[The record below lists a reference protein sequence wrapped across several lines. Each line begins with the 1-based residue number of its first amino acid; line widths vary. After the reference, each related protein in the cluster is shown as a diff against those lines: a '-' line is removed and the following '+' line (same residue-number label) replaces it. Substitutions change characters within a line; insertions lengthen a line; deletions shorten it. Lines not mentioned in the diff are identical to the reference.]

1 MEESKHL
8 ESLAKVKN
16 LRFELCKTDQHSYA
30 GFETRTI
37 RRITEKMENSLVL
50 LQQDFKLFLQAL
62 WAELGLPSPT
72 RAQYAI
78 ADYLQNGPKRLQ
90 VQAFRGVGKSWITGA
105 FVLWTLFN
113 DPERKVMIISAS
125 KERADNMSI
134 FLQKLIIDTPWLKH
148 LQPKSDDSRWSRIS
162 FDVNCSPH
170 QAPSVKSVGI
180 TGQLTG
186 SRADLMILDD
196 VEVPGNSL
204 TEFMR
209 EKLLQLCTEAES
221 ILTPKSDSRIMYLGT
236 PQTTFTIYRRLAER
250 NYRPLVWPAR
260 YPRQDKLSKY
270 EGILAPEIQEDVDM
284 GAEEWT
290 PTDDRFTHEDLIESE
305 ASMGRSN
312 FMLQFQLDTT
322 LSDAQKFPLKM
333 ADLVITS
340 VNPTTAPEDIIWCS
354 DPSKV
359 IRDAPTVGLPGD
371 YFYSPMQLVGEWSDY
386 DETICSVDPSGRGTD
401 ETAAA
406 FLSQR
411 NGLIYLHEMSAY
423 RDGYSDSTLL
433 DILKR
438 CRTYGVTS
446 LVIET
451 NFGDGIVGELFKKHL
466 INTKQHINIEEV
478 RANVRKED
486 RIIDSLEPVLNQHRL
501 IVDRGV
507 IDWDYASNKDS
518 PAEER
523 LLYMLFYQ
531 MSRMC
536 REKRAVKHDDRLDC
550 LAQGVKYFTDALSIS
565 AQDQIQLRKK
575 EEWDNM
581 LAEFLD
587 DPQASANHMVLGHES
602 GATQRST
609 WSRRQYIRL

>member
-1 MEESKHL
+1 MDN
-8 ESLAKVKN
+8 N
-16 LRFELCKTDQHSYA
+16 L
-30 GFETRTI
+30 I
-37 RRITEKMENSLVL
+37 L

-62 WAELGLPSPT
+62 WAQLDLPSPT

-196 VEVPGNSL
+196 IEVPGNSL

-221 ILTPKSDSRIMYLGT
+221 ILTPKGDSRIMYLGT

-250 NYRPLVWPAR
+250 NYKPLVWPAR
-260 YPRQDKLSKY
+260 YPRKKQLSKY
-270 EGILAPEIQEDVDM
+270 EGLLAFEIQEDIEQ
-284 GAEEWT
+284 GAQEWT
-290 PTDDRFTHEDLIESE
+290 PTDDRFSDEDLLERE

-312 FMLQFQLDTT
+312 YLLQFQLDTS
-322 LSDAQKFPLKM
+322 LSDAAKFPLKM

-340 VNPTTAPEDIIWCS
+340 VNPTTAPENVVWCS
-354 DPSKV
+354 DPTNV
-359 IRDAPTVGLPGD
+359 IKDAPSVGLPGD
-371 YFYSPMQLVGEWSDY
+371 YFYSPMQLSGEWSGY
-386 DETICSVDPSGRGTD
+386 TETICSVDPSGRGSD
-401 ETAAA
+401 ETTAAY
-406 FLSQR
+406 LSQR
-411 NGLIYLHEMSAY
+411 NGFIYLHEMRAY
-423 RDGYSDSTLL
+423 RDGYSDATLL
-433 DILKR
+433 DILQGCGK
-438 CRTYGVTS
+438 YDVSS
-446 LVIET
+446 LVVET

-466 INTKQHINIEEV
+466 QNTKQAIYIEEV

-501 IVDRGV
+501 IIDRGV
-507 IDWDYASNKDS
+507 IDWDYNSN
-518 PAEER
+518 PTEAPEQR

-565 AQDQIQLRKK
+565 AERQIAIRRA
-575 EEWDNM
+575 EEWDTM
-581 LAEFLD
+581 IEEFLD
-587 DPQASANHMVLGHES
+587 NPQASANHLVMGMDIE
-602 GATQRST
+602 QRKEARGLEDPNPGYN
-609 WSRRQYIRL
+609 WR

>member
-1 MEESKHL
+1 MDN
-8 ESLAKVKN
+8 N
-16 LRFELCKTDQHSYA
+16 L
-30 GFETRTI
+30 I
-37 RRITEKMENSLVL
+37 L

-284 GAEEWT
+284 GAEEWS
-290 PTDDRFTHEDLIESE
+290 PTDDRFTDEDLIERE

-333 ADLVITS
+333 ADLIVTS
-340 VNPTTAPEDIIWCS
+340 VNPTTAPENIIWCS

-359 IRDAPTVGLPGD
+359 IRDAPAVGLPGD
-371 YFYSPMQLVGEWSDY
+371 YFYSPMQLVGEWSSY

-433 DILKR
+433 DILSK
-438 CRTYGVTS
+438 CRNYGVTS

-536 REKRAVKHDDRLDC
+536 RDKRAVKHDDRLDC

-565 AQDQIQLRKK
+565 AQDQIRLRKS
-575 EEWDNM
+575 EEWNNM

-587 DPQASANHMVLGHES
+587 NPQASANHMVLGMNLE
-602 GATQRST
+602 QRQQARGLEDYNDHHN
-609 WSRRQYIRL
+609 WR